1 MPITR
6 ADLISKTMSVLQE
19 AGTGQPIAPEDR
31 NLLNSALDGLVVQL
45 INGGVLRDFD
55 DTDID
60 PAIFL
65 PLARLLANAN
75 GDDYGLPFSEEKR
88 VLQEAAIRRAVMVGP
103 IYSTLATDYY

>member
-6 ADLISKTMSVLQE
+6 ADLISKTMSILQE
-19 AGTGQPIAPEDR
+19 AGVGQPLAPEDSK
-31 NLLNSALDGLVVQL
+31 LLDGALDGLIVQL

-60 PAIFL
+60 PAVFL

-75 GDDYGLPFSEEKR
+75 GDDYGAPFSEEKR
-88 VLQEAAIRRAVMVGP
+88 VLQEASIRRAVTVGP
-103 IYSTLATDYY
+103 IYSTLATDYF